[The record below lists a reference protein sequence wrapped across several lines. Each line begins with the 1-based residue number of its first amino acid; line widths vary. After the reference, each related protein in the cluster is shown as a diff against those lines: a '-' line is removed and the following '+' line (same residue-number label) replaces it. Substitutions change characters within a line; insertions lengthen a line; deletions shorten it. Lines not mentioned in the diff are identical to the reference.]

1 MSNRVD
7 SRIAA
12 LAAAIKKR
20 KLEQATP
27 IDGLSR
33 SMLDFCKEIRF
44 MSAAELQILLDEY
57 GNPIL
62 TIDEAKRMISEYQDR
77 GFEATNRG

>member
-1 MSNRVD
+1 MSNRID

-12 LAAAIKKR
+12 LAAAIQKR
-20 KLEQATP
+20 KLAQATP
-27 IDGLSR
+27 IDGLSL
-33 SMLDFCKEIRF
+33 SMLDFCKEIRS
-44 MSAAELQILLDEY
+44 MSAAELQSLLSED

-62 TIDEAKRMISEYQDR
+62 TIDEAKRMISEYQDQ